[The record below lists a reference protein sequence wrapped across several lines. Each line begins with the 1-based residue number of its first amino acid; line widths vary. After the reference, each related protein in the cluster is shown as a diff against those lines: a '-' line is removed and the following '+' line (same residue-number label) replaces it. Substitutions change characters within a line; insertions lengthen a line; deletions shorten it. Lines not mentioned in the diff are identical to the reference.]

1 MLIKDSD
8 EINFDQ
14 ILEFYKYHLHQ
25 KILPFWLNHCIDH
38 RNGGINNCVRD
49 DGKLLSTDKYLWSQ
63 GRALWVFSHL
73 YNAHGNDLKWLN
85 IAKPIA
91 ESCIQGYNGTIF
103 AYGQTGAG
111 KTYTIQG
118 PSILAEDD

>member
-1 MLIKDSD
+1 MLFQDSE

-14 ILEFYKYHLHQ
+14 ILEFYKHHLHQ

-73 YNAHGNDLKWLN
+73 YNAHDNDCLL
-85 IAKPIA
+85 
-91 ESCIQGYNGTIF
+91 
-103 AYGQTGAG
+103 
-111 KTYTIQG
+111 YT
-118 PSILAEDD
+118 SDAADE